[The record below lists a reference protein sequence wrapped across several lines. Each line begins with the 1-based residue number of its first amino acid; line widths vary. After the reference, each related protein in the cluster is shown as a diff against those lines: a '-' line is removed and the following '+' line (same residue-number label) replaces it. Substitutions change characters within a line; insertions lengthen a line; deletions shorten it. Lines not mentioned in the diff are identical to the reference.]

1 VQNDGLTNS
10 QKCTILKTRK
20 EKERFTK
27 MTRREELTN
36 RLDEVETKRF
46 YLAMKDR
53 WNNDD
58 YDKERELANE
68 ELAIRKEL
76 AGLE

>member
-1 VQNDGLTNS
+1 
-10 QKCTILKTRK
+10 
-20 EKERFTK
+20 

-36 RLDEVETKRF
+36 KLDVVETERF

-53 WNNDD
+53 WNNED
-58 YDKERELANE
+58 YNKERELANE

>member
-1 VQNDGLTNS
+1 
-10 QKCTILKTRK
+10 
-20 EKERFTK
+20 

-36 RLDEVETKRF
+36 RFDEVETKRF

-53 WNNDD
+53 WNNED

>member
-1 VQNDGLTNS
+1 
-10 QKCTILKTRK
+10 
-20 EKERFTK
+20 

-36 RLDEVETKRF
+36 RLDEVETERF

-68 ELAIRKEL
+68 EFAIRKEL

>member
-1 VQNDGLTNS
+1 
-10 QKCTILKTRK
+10 
-20 EKERFTK
+20 

-36 RLDEVETKRF
+36 RLDGVETKRF

-53 WNNDD
+53 WNNED
-58 YDKERELANE
+58 YDKEHELANE
-68 ELAIRKEL
+68 EFAIRKEL